1 MGRIQP
7 RPRRQMGTAMRLA
20 LGYTRRAYGKVPE
33 PVGVWAHAPAVFW
46 TWSASESAVVR
57 SWRAVPA
64 RIANLVELR
73 AAAVIGCPWC
83 LDFVSALA
91 RSHGVTEQQLRDL
104 HRWADS
110 DAFDEQE
117 SLALAYADAMTATPL
132 TVTDELVDQLRAAFS
147 TAQVVELTAFIA
159 LENQRSRFNHA
170 LGITSQGF
178 SKGTCALPIL
188 PEAQPA

>member
-1 MGRIQP
+1 MARIQP
-7 RPRRQMGTAMRLA
+7 RPRRQLGTAMRMA
-20 LGYTRRAYGKVPE
+20 LDYTRRAYGTVPE
-33 PVGVWAHAPAVFW
+33 PAGVWAHAPAVFW

-57 SWRAVPA
+57 SWRAVPR
-64 RIANLVELR
+64 RIASLVELR

-83 LDFVSALA
+83 LDFGSTLA

-132 TVTDELVDQLRAAFS
+132 TVTDELVDQLRAVF
-147 TAQVVELTAFIA
+147 TTEQVVEVTAFIA

-178 SKGTCALPIL
+178 TKGTCALPVEA
-188 PEAQPA
+188 EAQPA